1 MTQKKRL
8 QSLSLSSPL
17 AHLIV
22 IAPNLHQEWLQT
34 HNATT
39 TWKNIVIKNA
49 TETHKMKMQM
59 FSTRDTTG
67 RVLGHQH

>member
-1 MTQKKRL
+1 MRNLEHAAKDLNPKNPLYEKVKMTQKKRL

-22 IAPNLHQEWLQT
+22 IAPNLHQERLQT

-39 TWKNIVIKNA
+39 T
-49 TETHKMKMQM
+49 
-59 FSTRDTTG
+59 
-67 RVLGHQH
+67 